1 MGFFEFMVHLRQMD
15 FFLCLVHFRITWL
28 SAILVHSWCMVFLM
42 ASVHFLHIVF
52 SSNMVHLNTM
62 GFFFFSSLRGFWFL
76 FYSGSVLYIG
86 FLFECASLPVNS
98 FL

>member
-1 MGFFEFMVHLRQMD
+1 MDFFEFMVHLRQMD
-15 FFLCLVHFRITWL
+15 SFLCLVY
-28 SAILVHSWCMVFLM
+28 SWCMVFLM

-62 GFFFFSSLRGFWFL
+62 GFFFLFSSLRGFWFL